1 MDPKT
6 PEQDERT
13 MQQISR
19 ASREVVKTLNPQ
31 FEQATTSETSSP
43 SRPDTPPPTV
53 VNPDAAPNAPRKND
67 LNGGKKRRTKK
78 VVKPKRGK
86 KSRKPKRGKKSR
98 KTRNTKRTKR
108 R

>member
-1 MDPKT
+1 MG
-6 PEQDERT
+6 
-13 MQQISR
+13 
-19 ASREVVKTLNPQ
+19 
-31 FEQATTSETSSP
+31 
-43 SRPDTPPPTV
+43 DTPPQGSKTMPAIPKGQPKALDFDEPPGSPSQPNTPTPTV
-53 VNPDAAPNAPRKND
+53 VNPDAAPNAPSK